1 MPKLKPDVQRAR
13 SEHILDAAERCF
25 VRAGF
30 HRTSIHDICKEAGI
44 SPGALYVYFDS
55 KEALIAGISERD
67 RAEFADR
74 LATLATAPDFLEA
87 LRVLGEQ
94 YFLEEPADMHR
105 MCIDIGL
112 EFDPQPAHRRD
123 PPALRPLHRR
133 ELREAVPE
141 AEGRGPHRPHARHPD
156 RGQSVHGHLR
166 RHVLAPRRRSRIQSA
181 SGDAGRDAAHCR
193 TPEAGASAWA
203 GNCLR
208 QHRKGVRSI
217 MRKILI
223 GAVLAM
229 AFAMVSLTLVG
240 KSLPRPTGPA
250 ESRAAKVAPADEAFA
265 AVVTVAR
272 VAPADFIET
281 VLASGSLVAREEIL
295 VGPEVEGLRITEVV
309 ADEGTRVKKGDVLA
323 RLVADTLDA
332 QVAQNDAALARSSA
346 AIAQAK
352 ASIVQAEARL
362 VEGRNSLDR
371 ARPLR
376 GAGHMTEAVFDQREQ
391 TARTAQAQLEASQ
404 DGLKLAEAEK
414 AQVEAQRRELMWRR
428 GRVEVTAPADGI
440 VSRRMARVG
449 GYAAGAAEP
458 IFRIVAKGEVELD
471 AEVIETRLATVKE
484 GQAARVEVAGLGTIS
499 GTVRLVSPEV
509 DKATRLGRVRIFL
522 GDNPGLRVG
531 AFARGVIATANGSGL
546 AVPASGILY
555 GPDGPTVQVVRNNR
569 VETRKVKTGLAG
581 GALVEVRE
589 GLEAGDLVVA
599 RAGTFLRDGDAVR
612 PVVADRTKVSEARQ

>member
-1 MPKLKPDVQRAR
+1 
-13 SEHILDAAERCF
+13 
-25 VRAGF
+25 
-30 HRTSIHDICKEAGI
+30 
-44 SPGALYVYFDS
+44 
-55 KEALIAGISERD
+55 
-67 RAEFADR
+67 
-74 LATLATAPDFLEA
+74 
-87 LRVLGEQ
+87 
-94 YFLEEPADMHR
+94 
-105 MCIDIGL
+105 
-112 EFDPQPAHRRD
+112 
-123 PPALRPLHRR
+123 
-133 ELREAVPE
+133 
-141 AEGRGPHRPHARHPD
+141 
-156 RGQSVHGHLR
+156 
-166 RHVLAPRRRSRIQSA
+166 
-181 SGDAGRDAAHCR
+181 
-193 TPEAGASAWA
+193 
-203 GNCLR
+203 
-208 QHRKGVRSI
+208 

-223 GAVLAM
+223 GAVLAT

-240 KSLPRPTGPA
+240 KSLPRPTGPS
-250 ESRAAKVAPADEAFA
+250 ESKAAKPAPADETLA

-295 VGPEVEGLRITEVV
+295 VGPEVEGLRIIEVL

-332 QVAQNDAALARSSA
+332 QVAQNDAAIARSSA
-346 AIAQAK
+346 AIAQAR

-362 VEGRNSLDR
+362 VEGRNALER

-391 TARTAQAQLEASQ
+391 AARTAQAQLEASQ

-471 AEVIETRLATVKE
+471 AEVIETRLGTVKE
-484 GQAARVEVAGLGTIS
+484 GQAARVEVAGLGTIT

-509 DKATRLGRVRIFL
+509 DKSTRLGRVRIFL

-531 AFARGVIATANGSGL
+531 SFARGVIATANGSGL

-589 GLEAGDLVVA
+589 GLEEGDLVVA
-599 RAGTFLRDGDAVR
+599 RAGTFLREGDAVR
-612 PVVADRTKVSEARQ
+612 PVIADRIKVSEARQ